1 MGGRCNERPPIW
13 PEDQA
18 LVRRQ
23 LLPGPEEHARHPLS
37 RGAVE
42 LFDPV
47 LVDVLSDRRAGVAQ
61 PDGHDFDVDPGAQQ
75 GGGTGY
81 L

>member
-1 MGGRCNERPPIW
+1 
-13 PEDQA
+13 
-18 LVRRQ
+18 
-23 LLPGPEEHARHPLS
+23 
-37 RGAVE
+37 
-42 LFDPV
+42 V

-75 GGGTGY
+75 GGGGGY